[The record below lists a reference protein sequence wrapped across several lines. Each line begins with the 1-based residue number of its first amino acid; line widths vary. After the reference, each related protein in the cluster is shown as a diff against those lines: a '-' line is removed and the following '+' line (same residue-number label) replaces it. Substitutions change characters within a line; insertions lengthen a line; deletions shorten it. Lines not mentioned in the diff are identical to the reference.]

1 MFENEYCVRCGAGY
15 KWEQMTSTPEGDLF
29 CPTCWKQLEAKNEE
43 NKNEEKRKCPVE
55 GAEMQKRLIAEAV
68 LIDRCP
74 VCGGVWL
81 DKGEL
86 EVMQEKSKE
95 DGWSDGVFFGMLF
108 G

>member
-29 CPTCWKQLEAKNEE
+29 CPSCWKQLDA
-43 NKNEEKRKCPVE
+43 KNEEKRKCPVD

-68 LIDRCP
+68 LIDKCP
-74 VCGGVWL
+74 VCEGVWL

-86 EVMQEKSKE
+86 KVVQENSK
-95 DGWSDGVFFGMLF
+95 DGGWSDGFFVGMLI